1 LEESIPGYS
10 LEKRYITQNGRTL
23 WVHVTASSL
32 ELPGESEKLLLAV
45 VEDITLRK
53 EAEQELTLIR
63 ERLQFV
69 LSSNPSV
76 IYSCKATDDYG
87 ATYVSDNIVAQMGYQ
102 PSEFTEDSGFWSA
115 HIHPD
120 DRSRVLAELR
130 NLFIH
135 NTHVHEYRFLHK
147 DGSYRWVHDQLKLV
161 YNPSGMPMEIVG
173 SWIDI
178 TERKRT
184 EEALRSSEERFSKA
198 FRSSPN
204 PIVVTELETGR
215 VIEVNDASLLLFGF
229 RREEVIGQNT
239 LALGIWPS
247 PESRQRFF
255 DQLTSEGSLH
265 NLDLTFY
272 TKEQTLRRCL
282 ISCETIELNG
292 VRCVVTVGT
301 DITEQTRAVE
311 ALRRSELAVRLAFD
325 ERERLSQDLHDN
337 LLQSLYAVGM
347 GLEVTKQNIVRIS
360 RANAERLEDSV
371 SQLNGVIREV
381 REFIPRMTPPTRNK
395 TERVA
400 EGLRSLSH
408 SFASSGT
415 GAITASI
422 DERASHQLSH
432 DQGIQVLAIAK
443 EALSNSVRHSNATTR
458 ALSLSQDQR
467 WIRLKIEDN
476 GVGFTVSK
484 RRSHGMGIKNM
495 RTRARKL
502 GAKLSIASA
511 RGKGTLITLI
521 IPIENTSGK
530 VLPLVPSSE
539 GSL

>member
-1 LEESIPGYS
+1 
-10 LEKRYITQNGRTL
+10 
-23 WVHVTASSL
+23 
-32 ELPGESEKLLLAV
+32 
-45 VEDITLRK
+45 
-53 EAEQELTLIR
+53 
-63 ERLQFV
+63 
-69 LSSNPSV
+69 
-76 IYSCKATDDYG
+76 
-87 ATYVSDNIVAQMGYQ
+87 
-102 PSEFTEDSGFWSA
+102 
-115 HIHPD
+115 
-120 DRSRVLAELR
+120 
-130 NLFIH
+130 
-135 NTHVHEYRFLHK
+135 
-147 DGSYRWVHDQLKLV
+147 
-161 YNPSGMPMEIVG
+161 MEIVG

-178 TERKRT
+178 TERKWT

-198 FRSSPN
+198 FRSSPH

-215 VIEVNDASLLLFGF
+215 VIEVNDASLHLFGF

-239 LALGIWPS
+239 LTLGIWPS
-247 PESRQRFF
+247 PVSRQRFF

-272 TKEQTLRRCL
+272 TKDRALRRCL

-301 DITEQTRAVE
+301 DITEQTRTVE

-360 RANAERLEDSV
+360 RANAKRLEDSV

-381 REFIPRMTPPTRNK
+381 REFIPRMTPPTPNK
-395 TERVA
+395 RERVA

-422 DERASHQLSH
+422 DESASHELSPE
-432 DQGIQVLAIAK
+432 QGMQVLAIAK
-443 EALSNSVRHSNATTR
+443 EALSNSVRHSNATKR
-458 ALSLSQDQR
+458 VLSLSRGQR

-476 GVGFTVSK
+476 GTGFTASK
-484 RRSHGMGIKNM
+484 RRSQGMGIKNM
-495 RTRARKL
+495 RARARKL

-511 RGKGTLITLI
+511 RGKGTHITLL
-521 IPIENTSGK
+521 IPIENTSVK

-539 GSL
+539 GSI

>member
-1 LEESIPGYS
+1 MM
-10 LEKRYITQNGRTL
+10 R
-23 WVHVTASSL
+23 
-32 ELPGESEKLLLAV
+32 
-45 VEDITLRK
+45 
-53 EAEQELTLIR
+53 
-63 ERLQFV
+63 
-69 LSSNPSV
+69 
-76 IYSCKATDDYG
+76 
-87 ATYVSDNIVAQMGYQ
+87 
-102 PSEFTEDSGFWSA
+102 
-115 HIHPD
+115 
-120 DRSRVLAELR
+120 
-130 NLFIH
+130 
-135 NTHVHEYRFLHK
+135 
-147 DGSYRWVHDQLKLV
+147 
-161 YNPSGMPMEIVG
+161 
-173 SWIDI
+173 
-178 TERKRT
+178 
-184 EEALRSSEERFSKA
+184 RSSY
-198 FRSSPN
+198 
-204 PIVVTELETGR
+204 L
-215 VIEVNDASLLLFGF
+215 ASA
-229 RREEVIGQNT
+229 E
-239 LALGIWPS
+239 WPS

-255 DQLTSEGSLH
+255 DELASGGSLH

-272 TKEQTLRRCL
+272 TKDRTIRRCL

-347 GLEVTKQNIVRIS
+347 GLEVTKQKILRIS
-360 RANAERLEDSV
+360 RENAKRLEDSV
-371 SQLNGVIREV
+371 TQLNGIIREV
-381 REFIPRMTPPTRNK
+381 REFIPRMTPPTPNK

-422 DERASHQLSH
+422 DERASHQLSR

-476 GVGFTVSK
+476 GVGFTISK

-495 RTRARKL
+495 RARARKL

-511 RGKGTLITLI
+511 RGKGTRITLI